1 MKRYNN
7 RSFVAAT
14 AVIVAG
20 AFPILGAHAQ
30 DAAAEFTPKS
40 LNITGAVGLPLNPT
54 AQLPDTDEVRVQGN
68 YYDLGKVRNDG
79 FDEEP
84 ILESSKEGEFS
95 ALALPEPGFSFDKT
109 IGDFKYYGLF
119 AAGRA
124 DERLEISGGV
134 ARLEAKGG
142 LLFSFYDP
150 FEGGGG
156 EELLLKSIE
165 VPEFGQGQFATID
178 YPGLHKTG
186 FALGAKYLL
195 KPARDA
201 DDVAVAVGAGFNTAL
216 ADNVHA
222 YIVASKNLTSGSRAI
237 KGHIGARY
245 DRFKLQAR
253 ITQTFF
259 EGGESESFTERFS
272 EKSSQFSA
280 FVGAEV
286 PLADNFSVVGE
297 VQSKNTNFSDELFG
311 DGGTP
316 YSLSVRYA
324 KDKINA
330 SVGIQRQGIIRDN
343 GLFAQIGYAF

>member
-1 MKRYNN
+1 MKRHNN
-7 RSFVAAT
+7 RSLIAAT

-20 AFPILGAHAQ
+20 AFPLLGAHAQ

-54 AQLPDTDEVRVQGN
+54 AQLPDNDEVRIQGN
-68 YYDLGKVRNDG
+68 YYDLGEVENDG
-79 FDEEP
+79 P
-84 ILESSKEGEFS
+84 SLSVSKESDIS
-95 ALALPEPGFSFDKT
+95 ALAIPEPGVSFDKV
-109 IGDFKYYGLF
+109 IGDFRYYGLF

-134 ARLEAKGG
+134 ARLQAEGG
-142 LLFSFYDP
+142 LLFSFFAP
-150 FEGGGG
+150 FEGGGGGG
-156 EELLLKSIE
+156 EELLTKSLE
-165 VPEFGQGQFATID
+165 VPTFGEGQFTTID
-178 YPGLHKTG
+178 YPGLQKTG

-195 KPARDA
+195 KPALEA

-222 YIVASKNLTSGSRAI
+222 YIVASKNLTSGDRAI

-253 ITQTFF
+253 IRTTAFS
-259 EGGESESFTERFS
+259 GGESESISERFS

-280 FVGAEV
+280 FVGVEA
-286 PLADNFSVVGE
+286 PLSDSFSIIGE
-297 VQSKNTNFSDELFG
+297 VQSKNTDFGDELFG
-311 DGGTP
+311 EGGTP

-330 SVGIQRQGIIRDN
+330 SVGIQRQGIINDN